1 VIRLFRLLG
10 VYAKRSF
17 LAWFV
22 ARSFLFTLVINQA
35 TMPLLG
41 FAVWSAALPGRAD
54 VSTYYVA
61 ILAVQLLTVSYE
73 YHTVSQAI
81 YGGELNDD
89 LLRPHP
95 AVLPPLGTNL
105 AMRLWHLLVGLPI
118 LAFAVWVAEAG
129 FGTREVLLAL
139 PAVIGAAALQF
150 LFTYSLALS
159 AIWTQQAGGITGL
172 GSTLVFLLGGMAAP
186 APMFPEQ
193 VRPLIEVL
201 PFRAMLGF
209 PAELASGMLTDGEI
223 VAGYSW
229 QLAWLIVLVAVA
241 NRVWTR
247 GTRHYLAVG
256 G

>member
-1 VIRLFRLLG
+1 MRQFRLLA

-22 ARSFLFTLVINQA
+22 ARSFLFTLVVNQA

-73 YHTVSQAI
+73 YHTVSMGI
-81 YGGELNDD
+81 YDGSLNDD

-95 AVLPPLGTNL
+95 AMLEPLGTNL
-105 AMRLWHLLVGLPI
+105 AMRVWHLLVGLPI
-118 LAFAVWVAEAG
+118 LVATMWLAEIAFG
-129 FGTREVLLAL
+129 GREVLLAI
-139 PAVIGAAALQF
+139 PALIGAAALQF

-159 AIWTQQAGGITGL
+159 AIWSQQAGGITGL

-186 APMFPEQ
+186 VPMFPEQ
-193 VRPLIEVL
+193 VQPLIEAL

-209 PAELASGMLTDGEI
+209 PAELASGMLTDGQV
-223 VAGYSW
+223 VAGYAW
-229 QLAWLIVLVAVA
+229 QLVWLVVLLAVTS
-241 NRVWTR
+241 RVWMR
-247 GTRHYLAVG
+247 GTRHYMAVG

>member
-1 VIRLFRLLG
+1 MRRQLRLLA

-22 ARSFLFTLVINQA
+22 ARSFLFTLVVNQA

-41 FAVWSAALPGRAD
+41 FAVWSAALPDRAD

-61 ILAVQLLTVSYE
+61 ILAVQLITVSYE

-81 YGGELNDD
+81 YGGELSDD

-95 AVLPPLGTNL
+95 AVLVPLGTNL
-105 AMRLWHLLVGLPI
+105 AMRLWHLLVGLPLLGLI
-118 LAFAVWVAEAG
+118 IWLADIAFEG
-129 FGTREVLLAL
+129 RDLMLAI
-139 PAVIGAAALQF
+139 PALVGAAAMQF
-150 LFTYSLALS
+150 LFTYCLALS
-159 AIWTQQAGGITGL
+159 AIWTQQAGGITGM

-186 APMFPEQ
+186 VQLFPEQ
-193 VRPLIEVL
+193 VRPLIEAL

-209 PAELASGMLTDGEI
+209 PAELASGMLGDGEI
-223 VAGYSW
+223 AAGFAW
-229 QLAWLIVLVAVA
+229 QLTWLAVLLAVTPL
-241 NRVWTR
+241 VWSR
-247 GTRHYLAVG
+247 GTRHYMAVG

>member
-1 VIRLFRLLG
+1 MRQLRLLA

-41 FAVWSAALPGRAD
+41 FAIWSAALPDRTD

-61 ILAVQLLTVSYE
+61 ILAVQLVTVSYE

-95 AVLPPLGTNL
+95 AVLVPLGTNL
-105 AMRLWHLLVGLPI
+105 AMRLWHLLVGLPLLVLTI
-118 LAFAVWVAEAG
+118 WLADIA
-129 FGTREVLLAL
+129 FGQRDVLLAI
-139 PAVIGAAALQF
+139 PALAGAAALQF

-159 AIWTQQAGGITGL
+159 AIWTQQAGGITGM

-186 APMFPEQ
+186 VELFPDQ

-201 PFRAMLGF
+201 PFQAMLGF
-209 PAELASGMLTDGEI
+209 PAGLASGMLDDGQ
-223 VAGYSW
+223 VMAGYAW
-229 QLAWLIVLVAVA
+229 QIVWLAVLLIVTT
-241 NRVWTR
+241 RVWAR
-247 GTRHYLAVG
+247 GTRHYMAVG